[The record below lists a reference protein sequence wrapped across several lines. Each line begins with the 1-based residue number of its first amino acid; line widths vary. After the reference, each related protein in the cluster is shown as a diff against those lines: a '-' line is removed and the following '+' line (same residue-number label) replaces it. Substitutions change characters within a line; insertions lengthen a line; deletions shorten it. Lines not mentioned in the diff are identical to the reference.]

1 MENEYFL
8 NHKISQVGEQSDL
21 RKLAREQ
28 MVLVKSTL
36 KSVNEMLND
45 VSKNKVISGQG
56 LKDIKNFVNK
66 ENREMKREYIE
77 TSMLVM

>member
-1 MENEYFL
+1 
-8 NHKISQVGEQSDL
+8 
-21 RKLAREQ
+21 
-28 MVLVKSTL
+28 
-36 KSVNEMLND
+36 MLND